1 MNHVKKLLIFLTLIT
16 GFSIIE
22 ARRSNTRNSSSTT
35 RSGGSVHE
43 FANHDA
49 MLQAISAHS
58 SQPAIVF
65 FHRTSCPHCQAI
77 WPHYR
82 ALAASYGN
90 RIYFGAINVE
100 HPHNAHLFGHYLQHA
115 PIQLPATPYFVLFR
129 GGHPVQGSLPGIP
142 REDLES
148 FVANA

>member
-1 MNHVKKLLIFLTLIT
+1 MIT
-16 GFSIIE
+16 IALVTSFSLVE
-22 ARRSNTRNSSSTT
+22 ARRSSSRSIYRNQESSSRT
-35 RSGGSVHE
+35 GGSVQD
-43 FANHDA
+43 FSNHDA
-49 MLQAISAHS
+49 MLQAIAANS
-58 SQPAIVF
+58 SRPAIVF

-82 ALAASYGN
+82 SLAAKYGN
-90 RIYFGAINVE
+90 RVFFGAINIE
-100 HPHNAHLFGHYLQHA
+100 HPHNSHLFGQYLQHA

-148 FVANA
+148 FVAQA